1 MATKTQSGH
10 FTLIQSK
17 SERLTRTN
25 ARFEAVTAR
34 HLQEIKPATPLGA
47 AGPLASSVERYAM
60 NSVVPP
66 RFTSNS
72 AFSFPVLCSACS
84 NSATLC
90 TG

>member
-1 MATKTQSGH
+1 MPKPEG
-10 FTLIQSK
+10 
-17 SERLTRTN
+17 LTRAN
-25 ARFEAVTAR
+25 ASFKIFTAR
-34 HLQEIKPATPLGA
+34 HLHKIRPATPLGA
-47 AGPLASSVERYAM
+47 AGPLASSVGRYAM
-60 NSVVPP
+60 NRVVPP